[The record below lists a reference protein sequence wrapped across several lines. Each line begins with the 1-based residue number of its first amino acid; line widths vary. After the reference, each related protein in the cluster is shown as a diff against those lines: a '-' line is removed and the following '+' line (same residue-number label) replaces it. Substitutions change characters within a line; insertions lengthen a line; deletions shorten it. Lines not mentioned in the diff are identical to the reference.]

1 LASANPEFPTIV
13 AAAEH
18 ARGLL
23 HGNAAALLQAAG
35 QHRHPWARASA
46 AEDAGV
52 LLAARGDG
60 DGAIAS
66 FDQAMAAY
74 RQAGAE
80 RDVAR
85 VRSRLAR
92 LGERRRHWRCAARPV
107 FGWASLTDTERRV
120 ANLVAEGLTNRQ
132 VGERMFL
139 SRHTVDFHLRQIYR
153 KLDITSRVDLTR
165 LVLEHEYEEGLKAE
179 RA

>member
-1 LASANPEFPTIV
+1 MAAANPEFPTV
-13 AAAEH
+13 AAAAEH

-23 HGNAAALLQAAG
+23 HGNAAALVQAAVNTAICG
-35 QHRHPWARASA
+35 PGPPPPKTPASCSLPGA
-46 AEDAGV
+46 MAT
-52 LLAARGDG
+52 
-60 DGAIAS
+60 GAIAS

-74 RQAGAE
+74 RKAGAD

-85 VRSRLAR
+85 VRSRLRR
-92 LGERRRHWRCAARPV
+92 LGERRSHWRRAARRV

-139 SRHTVDFHLRQIYR
+139 SRHTIDFHLRQIHR

-179 RA
+179 RV